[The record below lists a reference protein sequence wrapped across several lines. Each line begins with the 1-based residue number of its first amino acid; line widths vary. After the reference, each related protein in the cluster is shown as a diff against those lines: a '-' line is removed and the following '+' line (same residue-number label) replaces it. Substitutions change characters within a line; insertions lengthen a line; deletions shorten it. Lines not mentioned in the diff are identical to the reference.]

1 MDKIRVMVV
10 MDFEVNGEYDS
21 SQFDNLNDQ
30 IQSAAEESEL
40 YMLDLYDGTR
50 LTLDK
55 VAVESVEEI

>member
-1 MDKIRVMVV
+1 